1 MAPKPPKGGSISP
14 VPPPLQFANSEIV
27 SSSKHQ
33 TSSSAAFSYSAQTK
47 HSSNISNSSSRH
59 HHHQKTGVKVL
70 PSLSQP
76 VQLQEPAAAEVAQ
89 AVVSQAQKQHSA
101 ITNIAISK
109 DHVDSINSN
118 EADHFIEQLMQE
130 AETDPKL
137 RELTYGS
144 NNHNNNNSAQQQ
156 VQPSIAT
163 FEAKYARPTA
173 CATPT
178 LSLNETYPM
187 INRPYRTAQDIKIQD
202 HENNSSSAV
211 EVTSTPKTPVERHK
225 MPERPYRTNEDIKIV
240 EKNRSKSADSRLH
253 HKAFN
258 TEDPK
263 LSTFTGKHSSTNVT
277 EDLLNEVVTDKSNR
291 SVKDLI
297 AMMEQSTK
305 TESINPYV
313 RKWGCDLI
321 SPEPHKRNGPTY
333 RMEKR
338 QIVDQNELNKSLE
351 KHQRTFTWKQDD
363 LFKRQHRIENGHST
377 TPPEQSEPE
386 IQQKV
391 LSHLANNHS
400 PSGRDDHESYLDSH
414 TADLDELIGNRRP
427 SLEDVIDAAA
437 PDRNNVVVWPPPS
450 PLPPIPDQNNSYP
463 SPMFSPSPPPPLAVA
478 APLPPSTPSPIPPSV
493 EINGAP
499 APSSSAVIMPKKSN
513 LKKRS
518 QSEGTRRRFSNSS
531 LHEIDQQIV
540 MIQNEFEA
548 ELDTLIDAYRDIQHS
563 KKKG

>member
-1 MAPKPPKGGSISP
+1 MIIILAVAPKPPKGGSISP

-47 HSSNISNSSSRH
+47 HSSNISSSS
-59 HHHQKTGVKVL
+59 HHQHHQRTGVKVL

-130 AETDPKL
+130 AETDPRL

-144 NNHNNNNSAQQQ
+144 SPNSA
-156 VQPSIAT
+156 QPSIAT
-163 FEAKYARPTA
+163 FESKYARPTA
-173 CATPT
+173 TP
-178 LSLNETYPM
+178 SLNETYPM

-202 HENNSSSAV
+202 HDQNEVSA
-211 EVTSTPKTPVERHK
+211 STRNAAVPVVVAERHK

-240 EKNRSKSADSRLH
+240 EKNNNNISNRSKSADARPH
-253 HKAFN
+253 QAFK
-258 TEDPK
+258 TDDPK
-263 LSTFTGKHSSTNVT
+263 LSTFTGKHSSINVT

-297 AMMEQSTK
+297 AMMEHSTK

-321 SPEPHKRNGPTY
+321 SPEPHKRNATY

-338 QIVDQNELNKSLE
+338 QIVDRNEMNQSLE
-351 KHQRTFTWKQDD
+351 K
-363 LFKRQHRIENGHST
+363 
-377 TPPEQSEPE
+377 
-386 IQQKV
+386 QKV
-391 LSHLANNHS
+391 N
-400 PSGRDDHESYLDSH
+400 
-414 TADLDELIGNRRP
+414 T
-427 SLEDVIDAAA
+427 
-437 PDRNNVVVWPPPS
+437 
-450 PLPPIPDQNNSYP
+450 
-463 SPMFSPSPPPPLAVA
+463 
-478 APLPPSTPSPIPPSV
+478 
-493 EINGAP
+493 
-499 APSSSAVIMPKKSN
+499 
-513 LKKRS
+513 
-518 QSEGTRRRFSNSS
+518 
-531 LHEIDQQIV
+531 
-540 MIQNEFEA
+540 
-548 ELDTLIDAYRDIQHS
+548 
-563 KKKG
+563 